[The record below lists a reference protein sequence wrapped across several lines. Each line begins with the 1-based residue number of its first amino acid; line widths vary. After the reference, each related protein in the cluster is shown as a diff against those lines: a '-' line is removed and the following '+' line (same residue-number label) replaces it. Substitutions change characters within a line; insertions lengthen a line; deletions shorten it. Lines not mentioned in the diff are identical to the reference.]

1 MGALNNGA
9 LTVQATLNHLYP
21 MMGAKTRI
29 LGLLPVRGIS
39 FTAVVGHLDALVLV
53 RSCILILNTYLRPIP
68 CRMGIMSVLR
78 CSTLIGVAMAMGAT
92 AIRFDECEKDW
103 IQSYASVL
111 GMSFSEF
118 VRSAALEKV
127 EEAADIKAYNEA
139 LMEDDG
145 TRYSMD
151 DVMRMAMEAE

>member
-1 MGALNNGA
+1 MGAFHSGA
-9 LTVQATLNHLYP
+9 LTVFVTLNHLYP
-21 MMGAKTRI
+21 MRGAKTRN
-29 LGLLPVRGIS
+29 LAPLPVRGIS

-53 RSCILILNTYLRPIP
+53 RSCMLILNTYLRPIP

-78 CSTLIGVAMAMGAT
+78 CSTLIGVVMAMSAT
-92 AIRFDECEKDW
+92 AIRFDEYEKDW

-118 VRSAALEKV
+118 VRSAALDKV

-151 DVMRMAMEAE
+151 DVMRIAMEAE